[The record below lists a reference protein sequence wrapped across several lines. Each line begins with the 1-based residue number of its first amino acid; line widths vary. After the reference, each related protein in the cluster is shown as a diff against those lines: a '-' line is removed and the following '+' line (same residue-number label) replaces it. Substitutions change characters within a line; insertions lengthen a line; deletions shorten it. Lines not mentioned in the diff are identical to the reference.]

1 MAIVAAMVR
10 APASALVLIVLGL
23 APGLACSGGLGGGD
37 DEVSIDER
45 FIEAHLDF
53 AAADVD
59 DRDVAAVA
67 ELGRDGALWGCSAVD
82 AGSYL
87 GITITFSPS
96 VVQDSGEYAANQGYD
111 ALQVYFVHPSA
122 SDPARLRSTPV
133 EDGTITFTTVEH
145 GAVGRFAG
153 TFDGLRAFSDDP
165 DDPVD
170 VTLRAGS
177 FRCEGS

>member
-1 MAIVAAMVR
+1 MAIVAAVAR
-10 APASALVLIVLGL
+10 AQVLVLIFSFGL
-23 APGLACSGGLGGGD
+23 APGLACNGGLGGGD
-37 DEVSIDER
+37 GEVSIDER

-53 AAADVD
+53 AAEDVD

-96 VVQDSGEYAANQGYD
+96 VVLQSGEYAANQGYD

-145 GAVGRFAG
+145 GAVGLFAG

-170 VTLRAGS
+170 VTLRGGS